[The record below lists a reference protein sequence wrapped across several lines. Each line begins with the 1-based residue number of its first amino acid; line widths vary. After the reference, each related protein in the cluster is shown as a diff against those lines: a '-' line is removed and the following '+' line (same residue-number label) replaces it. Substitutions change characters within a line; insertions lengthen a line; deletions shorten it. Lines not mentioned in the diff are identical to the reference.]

1 MMFTGIIEE
10 TGRVAAVR
18 KSQKAA
24 QLDIRA
30 EKILSDVRDGDSI
43 AVNGVCLTVTSH
55 TQAVFTADVMPET
68 ISRSTLSRLKAGMP
82 VNLERAMPANGRF
95 GGHLVTGHIDGTGII
110 RQIRREEN
118 AVWYHIRASE
128 PLLRGIVEK
137 GSVAV
142 DGISLTVAAVDKRE
156 FLVSVI
162 PHTSGHTSLPAKREG
177 DAVNIENDCIGKYV
191 ERFLSCERAGSGVVT
206 QEYLLKNGF

>member
-68 ISRSTLSRLKAGMP
+68 MSRSTLSRLTVGMP

-110 RQIRREEN
+110 RQIRREEMP
-118 AVWYHIRASE
+118 S
-128 PLLRGIVEK
+128 G
-137 GSVAV
+137 
-142 DGISLTVAAVDKRE
+142 T
-156 FLVSVI
+156 
-162 PHTSGHTSLPAKREG
+162 TSGQVNRCCGGLWKRGRWLWMES
-177 DAVNIENDCIGKYV
+177 ASRWPLWINVSFWC
-191 ERFLSCERAGSGVVT
+191 L
-206 QEYLLKNGF
+206 

>member
-1 MMFTGIIEE
+1 MFTGIIEE

-18 KSQKAA
+18 KSEKAM

-30 EKILSDVRDGDSI
+30 EMVLSDVRNGDSI

-55 TQAVFTADVMPET
+55 TNAVFTADVMPET
-68 ISRSTLSRLKAGMP
+68 MSRSTLSRLTVGMP
-82 VNLERAMPANGRF
+82 VNLERAMSANRRF

-110 RQIRREEN
+110 RRIRREEN
-118 AVWYHIRASE
+118 AVWYHIRANE
-128 PLLRGIVEK
+128 ALLRGIVEK

-162 PHTSGHTSLPAKREG
+162 PHTAGHTSLPAKREG

-191 ERFLSCERAGSGVVT
+191 ERYLSCEGEGRGGVT
-206 QEYLLKNGF
+206 QEYLRKNGF